1 MTDTDEIKRRT
12 ETIRKE
18 IPDYVDI
25 LGAAKTRTIEE
36 VQAAFEGGVSF
47 FGHNY
52 VQEAQAMIPGTDI
65 DVKWH
70 MIGHLQRNKA
80 RSAVQLFDMVESID
94 SLRLAKEMEKRCA
107 EIQKSMPV
115 LIEVNTA
122 NEVNKTGLML
132 EEVGEVVEWISEQ
145 TYIHLVGVMTM
156 GPMTGDPEMA
166 RPYFRKARDLFGE
179 IGNRHLPNTDMY
191 ILSMGMSN
199 SYRVAIEE
207 GANLVRLGTV
217 IFGPRSS

>member
-1 MTDTDEIKRRT
+1 MTDLDVIKKRT
-12 ETIRKE
+12 EKIRKE
-18 IPDYVDI
+18 IADYVDI

-36 VQAAFEGGVSF
+36 VQAAFEGGISF

-52 VQEAQAMIPGTDI
+52 VQEAQAMILGADI

-80 RSAVQLFDMVESID
+80 RLAAQLFDMVESID

-122 NEVNKTGLML
+122 NEANKTGLML
-132 EEVGEVVEWISEQ
+132 EEVEEVVEWISEQ
-145 TYIHLVGVMTM
+145 TYIH
-156 GPMTGDPEMA
+156 
-166 RPYFRKARDLFGE
+166 
-179 IGNRHLPNTDMY
+179 
-191 ILSMGMSN
+191 
-199 SYRVAIEE
+199 
-207 GANLVRLGTV
+207 
-217 IFGPRSS
+217 